1 MISKKFTD
9 FTVELLEEM
18 FGLVPIEA
26 HPALQQWL
34 TITSAPNETELA
46 ILAKLK
52 QKLLKSVLTWNEEE
66 LKVKFIGPLLNLVD
80 YDEATYQAFLERDL
94 SATIGEVMV
103 SGIVDFIIA
112 QGRFA
117 PKKPF
122 FCLHEYKKERTPTND
137 PLGQLLIAMLVARQ
151 LNDDRKP
158 LYGAYIVGRNWFFV
172 VLAESEYAVS
182 LAYDATQADIND
194 IFVILKN
201 LKVIIEKTSRS

>member
-18 FGLVPIEA
+18 FGLIPTEN
-26 HPALQQWL
+26 HSALQQWL
-34 TITSAPNETELA
+34 TIDSVPDETELA
-46 ILAKLK
+46 ILTKLK

-94 SATIGEVMV
+94 RGTVGEILV
-103 SGIVDFIIA
+103 SGVVDLIIA
-112 QGRFA
+112 EGRFA

-151 LNDDRKP
+151 LNDSPHP

-172 VLAESEYAVS
+172 VLERQEYAVS

-194 IFVILKN
+194 IFTILKN
-201 LKVIIEKTSRS
+201 IKTIIKTLYK